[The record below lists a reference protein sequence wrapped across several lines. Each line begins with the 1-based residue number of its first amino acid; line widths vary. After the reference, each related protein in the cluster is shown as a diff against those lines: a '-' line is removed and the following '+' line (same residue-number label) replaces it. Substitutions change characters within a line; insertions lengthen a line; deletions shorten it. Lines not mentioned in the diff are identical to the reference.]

1 MINFLGSQ
9 GYSSSNLSNVAF
21 HDGADGSL
29 IAQAAF
35 AHGNPA
41 ITVGNNVYVAPG
53 NWGRVS
59 SPSGGATFFEE
70 TVHSIQWSSWGRVGF
85 SAAYAVASGM
95 GYYNSGDAH
104 NNPVENQ
111 AIAMSNNL
119 LRAYNSLPK
128 NQKCSD

>member
-1 MINFLGSQ
+1 MVNFLRSQ
-9 GYSSSNLSNVAF
+9 GYSSSNLGSVTF
-21 HDGADGSL
+21 HNGADGDL

-53 NWGRVS
+53 NGNWEKIS

-70 TVHSIQWSSWGRVGF
+70 TVHSIQWSSWGRIGF
-85 SAAYAVASGM
+85 SATYAVASGM

-111 AIAMSNNL
+111 AIQMSNQL
-119 LRAYNSLPK
+119 LKAYNNLPK
-128 NQKCSD
+128 NQK